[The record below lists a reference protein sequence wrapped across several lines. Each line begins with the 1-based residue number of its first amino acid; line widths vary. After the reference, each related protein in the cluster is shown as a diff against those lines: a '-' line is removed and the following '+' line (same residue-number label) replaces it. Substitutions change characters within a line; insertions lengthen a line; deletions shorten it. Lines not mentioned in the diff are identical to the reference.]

1 MTSTLNPACPLCG
14 LRYQSKPL
22 LDVHIREDHRQQ
34 PGRRGSGGAG
44 ASPPPVGGDPGR
56 YDPASGPS
64 RTMKEVTA
72 VTATQHPRGGQVIAI
87 ARRALR
93 ALRHVNDELLRACE
107 AIIGSA
113 RAPQPRQAQQDRPR
127 VQAPGRGDMYPGR
140 AADRAGRA
148 A

>member
-22 LDVHIREDHRQQ
+22 LEVHIREDHRQQ

-44 ASPPPVGGDPGR
+44 ASPPVGGDPGR

-64 RTMKEVTA
+64 RTMREVTG
-72 VTATQHPRGGQVIAI
+72 VTTTRDSRGGQVIAI

-93 ALRHVNDELLRACE
+93 SLRHVNDELLRAGE
-107 AIIGSA
+107 AIIGTA
-113 RAPQPRQAQQDRPR
+113 RALQPRRAQQDRPR
-127 VQAPGRGDMYPGR
+127 VQAPGPGDLYPGR
-140 AADRAGRA
+140 ATDSAGRA